1 MCIFCQIIA
10 GEIPSY
16 QVYEDERVLAFLDI
30 RPINSGDILVV
41 VKKHAANFEEVAE
54 EDLQAAILAVKKIG
68 RLIKEKLGYAGYN
81 VIENNDPVAG
91 QEVPHLHFHIIPR
104 LAGDGIKFW
113 PSHNYAPGEAEA
125 ILLKLKA

>member
-16 QVYEDERVLAFLDI
+16 KIYEDERVFVLLDI
-30 RPINSGDILVV
+30 RPINSGDTLVI
-41 VKKHAANFEEVAE
+41 VKKHVANFEEAAA
-54 EDLQAAILAVKKIG
+54 EDLQAAILAIKKIG

-91 QEVPHLHFHIIPR
+91 QEIPHLHFHIIPR
-104 LAGDGIKFW
+104 LADDGIKFW
-113 PSHNYAPGEAEA
+113 PSHDYAPGEAEE
-125 ILLKLKA
+125 ILRQLKS